1 MNILT
6 RPRDVNESQWQ
17 AVIHAGGHLLIVAGP
32 GTGKTHTLTHRI
44 ARTAESLKNHQWIL
58 AITFTNKAA
67 EEMRERL
74 SGRFSSF
81 CDRIFVGT
89 FHGFCLRYLREHI
102 ARTDLPPDFGIA
114 ARRDIERIAKELW
127 RGSTPKER
135 GEKIQAV
142 SQWKTRDFLSRAF
155 DGPPE
160 VSAYNRLL
168 RENGLLDYEDL
179 LLEALKLL
187 SAGAK
192 TAFPFIA
199 SADTPRLDAG
209 SLEGFIF
216 VDEYQDINSLQ
227 HALLKKL
234 AGSNAWI
241 TAIGDPNQ
249 AVYGFRGASPR
260 FFESFPEDFP
270 GARILHLSENY
281 RSPAN
286 LLKASGQVMAK
297 AQGGFLFQLTA
308 GILEP
313 GRIVIHEASTERA
326 EAEYVVHQIER
337 MLGGTS
343 MFSRDSAR
351 VKTTPRG
358 GEMSFKDIAV
368 LYRLNAQKIPLEE
381 ALARHGIPYE
391 TSGGRPFV
399 ELAPVFELTA
409 LLKDLR
415 GSSASNDDLQTLMD
429 QLPQT
434 AAGEKIF
441 KDSRPAWRK
450 NVERF
455 LRMAKRFDHAEEFF
469 DHLVLERPEDE
480 FDRFAEKVRLMT
492 LHSSKGLE
500 FPVVFIAG
508 CEEHILPLSLEGMI
522 SDPAEER
529 RLFYVGMTRA
539 KEILFL
545 TCAGRRRLFGR
556 NMNNPPSAFLADIE
570 DELKERE
577 QARLFPK
584 RKPKLL
590 SSQME
595 FFGE

>member
-1 MNILT
+1 MNIGEGYKEL
-6 RPRDVNESQWQ
+6 NELQWQ

-44 ARTAESLKNHQWIL
+44 ARTVESLKDHQRIL
-58 AITFTNKAA
+58 AVTFTNKAA

-74 SGRFSSF
+74 AGRVSSF
-81 CDRIFVGT
+81 RDRIFVGT
-89 FHGFCLRYLREHI
+89 FHCFCFRYLREHI

-114 ARRDIERIAKELW
+114 AQCDIERIAKELW
-127 RGSTPKER
+127 SGSTPKER

-142 SQWKTRDFLSRAF
+142 SQWKTRDFLSHALG
-155 DGPPE
+155 GPPE
-160 VSAYNRLL
+160 ALAYNRLL
-168 RENGLLDYEDL
+168 RENGLLDYDDL
-179 LLEALKLL
+179 LLETLKLL
-187 SAGAK
+187 SSGEE
-192 TAFPFIA
+192 TAFA
-199 SADTPRLDAG
+199 
-209 SLEGFIF
+209 FIF
-216 VDEYQDINSLQ
+216 VDEYQDINALQ

-234 AGSNAWI
+234 AGKDTWI

-286 LLKASGQVMAK
+286 LLKASGQVIAK
-297 AQGGFLFQLTA
+297 AQGGVLFQLTA

-313 GRIVIHEASTERA
+313 GRIVIHEAPTERA
-326 EAEYVVHQIER
+326 EAEYVVHQIEK

-351 VKTTPRG
+351 VKTTPER
-358 GEMSFKDIAV
+358 EMSFKDIAV

-381 ALARHGIPYE
+381 ALARRGIPYE
-391 TSGGRPFV
+391 TSDERPFV
-399 ELAPVFELTA
+399 ELAPVFELAA
-409 LLKDLR
+409 LLKNLR
-415 GSSASNDDLQTLMD
+415 NAGTGFKPVPAGDMGVFNGGLRALME

-455 LRMAKRFDHAEEFF
+455 LRMSQRFDHAEEFL
-469 DHLVLERPEDE
+469 DHLFLQQPEDE
-480 FDRFAEKVRLMT
+480 FDRRAEKVHLMT
-492 LHSSKGLE
+492 LHASKGLE
-500 FPVVFIAG
+500 FPAVFIAG
-508 CEEHILPLSLEGMI
+508 CEEHILPLSLEGMAC
-522 SDPAEER
+522 DPAEER

-539 KEILFL
+539 KGILFL
-545 TCAGRRRLFGR
+545 TCAGRRRLFGL
-556 NMNNPPSAFLADIE
+556 NMNNPPSAFLTDIE
-570 DELKERE
+570 YELKERE
-577 QARLFPK
+577 QEQLFPK
-584 RKPKLL
+584 RKLKTP
-590 SSQME
+590 SNQME
-595 FFGE
+595 FFGA